1 MSFLTQNVI
10 RHVALAPRVIAF
22 QAPRS
27 FTTSFAAQRT
37 ATDAVKDTAKKVDR
51 VVSDKIVDG
60 IETGET
66 VAAKAKE
73 AAKNVT
79 GGDIAAKAQELKGEA
94 VGKAQE
100 LKGEAKGTAEQAK
113 GKAQELKGEAA
124 GKAQELK
131 GEAKGTA
138 EQAKGKAKGAA
149 EEAKHK
155 L

>member
-1 MSFLTQNVI
+1 MSFITQNVI
-10 RHVALAPRVIAF
+10 RRVALAPRVIAF

-66 VAAKAKE
+66 VAAKAKD

-79 GGDIAAKAQELKGEA
+79 GGDVAAKAQELKGEA
-94 VGKAQE
+94 AS
-100 LKGEAKGTAEQAK
+100 
-113 GKAQELKGEAA
+113 KAQELKGEAA

-138 EQAKGKAKGAA
+138 AQAKGKAQELKGEAKSSAEQAKGQAKGAA
-149 EEAKHK
+149 EEAKYK

>member
-10 RHVALAPRVIAF
+10 RRVALAPRVIAF

-37 ATDAVKDTAKKVDR
+37 ATDAVKETAKKVDR

-66 VAAKAKE
+66 VAAKAKD

-94 VGKAQE
+94 AS
-100 LKGEAKGTAEQAK
+100 
-113 GKAQELKGEAA
+113 KAQELKGEAA

-138 EQAKGKAKGAA
+138 EQAKGKAQELKGEAKGSAEQAKGKAKGAA
-149 EEAKHK
+149 EQAKHK